1 MPDTDQTDPPT
12 ALPRE
17 AREGLMRAW
26 LKVLS
31 DRHPDVTWLP
41 VDEPPTNNLAEPSVP
56 AAPVAL
62 AESA

>member
-41 VDEPPTNNLAEPSVP
+41 VGEPLTNNLAEPSVT
-56 AAPVAL
+56 AAHVAL